1 VYALRR
7 AFSCKYDPPFR
18 LSQTSLYCGHTGGQL
33 RYLSV
38 MIAQR
43 HASADEDLD
52 SGDGGREGRGPQFT
66 CHFFFFRGQ
75 GQAKGLAGLGY
86 KQNVYY
92 MRKPNARRRMTYG
105 GSKSSRA
112 AKPRVRVT

>member
-1 VYALRR
+1 M
-7 AFSCKYDPPFR
+7 S
-18 LSQTSLYCGHTGGQL
+18 
-33 RYLSV
+33 
-38 MIAQR
+38 
-43 HASADEDLD
+43 
-52 SGDGGREGRGPQFT
+52 
-66 CHFFFFRGQ
+66 FFIFFQGQ